1 MDTGIPSD
9 LRVVVTAGARG
20 IGRAIVEGLREHG
33 ARVHLCD
40 ISPEAIA
47 ECRASLP
54 GVTAAVVD
62 VAAVVQVDAFFDAA
76 LDALGGLDVLVNNA
90 GIAGPAAAVEDITVE
105 DWDRTVAVNLNSQF
119 YCARRAVPALRAS
132 GRGALINLSSVAG
145 RLGYAYRS
153 VYAATKWAVVG
164 FTQSL
169 AKELGPDGIRVNAIL
184 PGVVDGERFDNVV
197 VARAAAL
204 GRTAEEVEQEYL
216 SHVSLRRKVS
226 TRDVANMVLFLCSEA
241 GRNVSGQS
249 LGVCGNVEV
258 M

>member
-1 MDTGIPSD
+1 M
-9 LRVVVTAGARG
+9 
-20 IGRAIVEGLREHG
+20 EGLREHD

-62 VAAVVQVDAFFDAA
+62 VAAVDQVDAFFDAA
-76 LDALGGLDVLVNNA
+76 LDALGGLDILVNNA

-145 RLGYAYRS
+145 TARLRLS
-153 VYAATKWAVVG
+153 
-164 FTQSL
+164 
-169 AKELGPDGIRVNAIL
+169 I
-184 PGVVDGERFDNVV
+184 GVRGDQMGC
-197 VARAAAL
+197 
-204 GRTAEEVEQEYL
+204 
-216 SHVSLRRKVS
+216 RR
-226 TRDVANMVLFLCSEA
+226 LHPE
-241 GRNVSGQS
+241 SGQGARS
-249 LGVCGNVEV
+249 RRHPRERHPARRGRRRAVR
-258 M
+258 